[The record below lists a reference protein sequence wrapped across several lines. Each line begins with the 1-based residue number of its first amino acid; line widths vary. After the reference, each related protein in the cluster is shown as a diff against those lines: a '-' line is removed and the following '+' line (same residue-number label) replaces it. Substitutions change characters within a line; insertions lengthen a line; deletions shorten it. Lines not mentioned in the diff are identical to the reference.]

1 MHIHHVAIW
10 AQDLEALKAFYC
22 TRFGRQRNVVT
33 PRNMAGLSRPAGK
46 SGQSARMTVNGTDS
60 ATRRCPSRL
69 R

>member
-22 TRFGRQRNVVT
+22 TLFGSQRNVET
-33 PRNMAGLSRPAGK
+33 PRQNGGALDATGK
-46 SGQSARMTVNGTDS
+46 SGQSARMTVSGTDC
-60 ATRRCPSRL
+60 ATRRCPARL